1 MWNSISLQES
11 LKNSW
16 RIFFFFFITVSLS
29 CQIFLIWSIE
39 NPWRLLKSWR
49 APTSKASNSDRKEL
63 KCWVIE
69 VMFAFSK
76 ASILNKGYWLIG
88 FAVVCFICVL
98 KFPLYI
104 LVLVILGNDNQEK
117 KSKCQKLKENMMQ
130 YKGSL
135 NKALSGFQF
144 RTKSSHLLFWIWLVK
159 PSINAV
165 LLFSKRNRSSFCLF
179 YSICSLTSV
188 SPCLPLSPFPP
199 EDGYVRMFLRG
210 RPVTMHIPDEQ
221 RESYSIDHK
230 VALPDRK
237 LKLQWVYPSGK
248 RESVETC

>member
-1 MWNSISLQES
+1 MFHLCID
-11 LKNSW
+11 
-16 RIFFFFFITVSLS
+16 R
-29 CQIFLIWSIE
+29 LIVWT
-39 NPWRLLKSWR
+39 NG
-49 APTSKASNSDRKEL
+49 D
-63 KCWVIE
+63 
-69 VMFAFSK
+69 
-76 ASILNKGYWLIG
+76 
-88 FAVVCFICVL
+88 

-117 KSKCQKLKENMMQ
+117 KNKCQKLKENMTQ

-144 RTKSSHLLFWIWLVK
+144 RTKPSHLLFWICLIK
-159 PSINAV
+159 PSIDAV